1 MIGPDLTKVTNV
13 LPHEGG
19 YNVGTATDSHVTK
32 VVMQSDP
39 AGSGFSSKLYPAGR
53 KPSYFS
59 CI

>member
-19 YNVGTATDSHVTK
+19 YNVGTATDSCHK

-39 AGSGFSSKLYPAGR
+39 AGTVFPKTISCR
-53 KPSYFS
+53 KTSTLTAFDT
-59 CI
+59 